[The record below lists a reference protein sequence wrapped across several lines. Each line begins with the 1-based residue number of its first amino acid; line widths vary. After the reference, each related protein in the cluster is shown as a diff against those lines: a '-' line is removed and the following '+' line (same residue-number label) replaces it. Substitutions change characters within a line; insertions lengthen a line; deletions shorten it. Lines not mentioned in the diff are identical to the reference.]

1 MVAGRR
7 NQSLFYF
14 NHFRKPCNHPNLYAA
29 GGHSRKLRLKT
40 LPMSQDRHGMID
52 SFGFA
57 LDSGRTR
64 DRVRQ
69 FAYGGLKFL

>member
-14 NHFRKPCNHPNLYAA
+14 NHFRKPCNHPNLYAVVDIRE
-29 GGHSRKLRLKT
+29 SLKT
-40 LPMSQDRHGMID
+40 LPISQDRHGMID
-52 SFGFA
+52 SYA

>member
-14 NHFRKPCNHPNLYAA
+14 NHFRKPCNHPNLYAVVDIRE
-29 GGHSRKLRLKT
+29 SLKT
-40 LPMSQDRHGMID
+40 LPISQDRHGMID
-52 SFGFA
+52 SFRFA